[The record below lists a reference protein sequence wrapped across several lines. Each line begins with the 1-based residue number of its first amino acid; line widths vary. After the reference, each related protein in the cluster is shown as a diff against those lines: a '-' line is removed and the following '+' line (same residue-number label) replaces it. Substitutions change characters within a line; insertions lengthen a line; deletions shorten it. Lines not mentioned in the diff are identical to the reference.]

1 MNESN
6 IVERDVMITIDQ
18 MKDAMNAGAN
28 VLSEDGAVL
37 GPMGQLYVD
46 DATGEPSWVTV
57 ATHAMGNP
65 ESFAPLRG
73 ATLTGRDV
81 RLPYTHAKVY
91 DSPKMSL
98 DGHLSP
104 EEEQHL
110 LRYYGLMA
118 EKDEVADRTTAA
130 GVADRRDTADVSD
143 TSQTSDASDLS
154 RGGRARTQTSRPEG
168 DYSMTRSE
176 EQLRVGTEIRET
188 ERVRLVKRV
197 VTEDVTMTVQIRR
210 EELVV
215 ERVPVK
221 DGAPFYDDGQNS
233 YTEAERERL
242 YSAVETAFNGD
253 TVEVVLYEEKP
264 RVEMDVVPI
273 ERVRVRREAR
283 THDEVVSGQVRKE
296 VIDTERVEL

>member
-1 MNESN
+1 
-6 IVERDVMITIDQ
+6 MISLEQ
-18 MKDAMNAGAN
+18 MKNSMNAGAN

-57 ATHAMGNP
+57 ATHKIGNP
-65 ESFAPLRG
+65 ESFAPLNG
-73 ATLTGRDV
+73 ATLDGHDV

-91 DSPKMSL
+91 DSPKMSQ

-118 EKDEVADRTTAA
+118 PKDD
-130 GVADRRDTADVSD
+130 DVV
-143 TSQTSDASDLS
+143 TNARTSDAAPI
-154 RGGRARTQTSRPEG
+154 RPQTSRPEG
-168 DYSMTRSE
+168 DYAMTRSE
-176 EQLRVGTEIRET
+176 EQLRVSTEIRET

-221 DGAPFYDDGQNS
+221 DGTPFYDDGKGS
-233 YTEAERERL
+233 YTDAERERL

-253 TVEVVLYEEKP
+253 SVEVVLYEEKP
-264 RVEMDVVPI
+264 RVEMDIVPI
-273 ERVRVRREAR
+273 ERVRVRRDVH
-283 THDEVVSGQVRKE
+283 TQDEVVGGQVRKE
-296 VIDTERVEL
+296 VIETERVEL

>member
-1 MNESN
+1 
-6 IVERDVMITIDQ
+6 MITLEQ
-18 MKDAMNAGAN
+18 MKDSMNAGAN

-37 GPMGQLYVD
+37 GSMGQLYVD

-57 ATHAMGNP
+57 ATHTAGNP
-65 ESFAPLRG
+65 ESFAPLNG
-73 ATLTGRDV
+73 ATLDGQDV

-91 DSPKMSL
+91 ESPKMSQ

-118 EKDEVADRTTAA
+118 SKDDDVSRTTSQS
-130 GVADRRDTADVSD
+130 GNRSSRADAFGSRSD
-143 TSQTSDASDLS
+143 TEM
-154 RGGRARTQTSRPEG
+154 RRTDG
-168 DYSMTRSE
+168 DDDVTMTRSE
-176 EQLRVGTEIRET
+176 EQLRVGTELRET

-221 DGAPFYDDGQNS
+221 DGAPLYDDGAGTFS
-233 YTEAERERL
+233 KAERERL
-242 YSAVETAFNGD
+242 YSAVETAFSGD
-253 TVEVVLYEEKP
+253 VVDMVLYEEKP
-264 RVEMDVVPI
+264 RVEIDVVPI
-273 ERVRVRREAR
+273 ERVRLSREAHM
-283 THDEVVSGQVRKE
+283 HDETITGQVRKE
-296 VIDTERVEL
+296 VIETERIEP

>member
-1 MNESN
+1 
-6 IVERDVMITIDQ
+6 MITLEQ
-18 MKDAMNAGAN
+18 MKNSMNAGAN

-57 ATHAMGNP
+57 TTHTMGKP
-65 ESFAPLRG
+65 ESFAPLHG
-73 ATLTGRDV
+73 ATLDGRDV

-118 EKDEVADRTTAA
+118 AKDDDV
-130 GVADRRDTADVSD
+130 TADQAAPD
-143 TSQTSDASDLS
+143 AGRTRSQS
-154 RGGRARTQTSRPEG
+154 SRPEG
-168 DYSMTRSE
+168 DYAMTRSE
-176 EQLRVGTEIRET
+176 EQLRVGTELRET

-221 DGAPFYDDGQNS
+221 DGAPLYDDGAGTFS
-233 YTEAERERL
+233 KAERDRL
-242 YSAVETAFNGD
+242 YAAVETAFNGD
-253 TVEVVLYEEKP
+253 VVEMVLYEEKP
-264 RVEMDVVPI
+264 RVEIDVVPI
-273 ERVRVRREAR
+273 ERVRISREAR
-283 THDEVVSGQVRKE
+283 THDETVTGQVRKE
-296 VIDTERVEL
+296 VIETERIEL

>member
-1 MNESN
+1 
-6 IVERDVMITIDQ
+6 MITLEQ
-18 MKDAMNAGAN
+18 MKDSMNAGAN

-37 GPMGQLYVD
+37 GSMGQLYVD

-57 ATHAMGNP
+57 ATHTMGNP
-65 ESFAPLRG
+65 ESFAPLQG
-73 ATLTGRDV
+73 AVLSGRDI
-81 RLPYTHAKVY
+81 RLPYSHAKVY
-91 DSPKMSL
+91 DSPKMSQ

-118 EKDEVADRTTAA
+118 GKDDVVTDRA
-130 GVADRRDTADVSD
+130 GVADTHVADTNAAD
-143 TSQTSDASDLS
+143 TGRTRSQS
-154 RGGRARTQTSRPEG
+154 SRPEG

-221 DGAPFYDDGQNS
+221 DGKPFYDDGEGTF
-233 YTEAERERL
+233 TEAERGRL

-253 TVEVVLYEEKP
+253 TTEVVLYEERP
-264 RVEMDVVPI
+264 RVEMEVVPI

-283 THDEVVSGQVRKE
+283 VHDEVVSGQVRKE
-296 VIDTERVEL
+296 VIETDRVDL

>member
-1 MNESN
+1 
-6 IVERDVMITIDQ
+6 MITLEQ

-57 ATHAMGNP
+57 ATHTMGNP

-73 ATLTGRDV
+73 ATLAGRDV

-118 EKDEVADRTTAA
+118 PKDDVGTDQAATAGFADSGRTDADRT
-130 GVADRRDTADVSD
+130 DTD
-143 TSQTSDASDLS
+143 
-154 RGGRARTQTSRPEG
+154 RARDSDRPDTDRTRTQSSRPEG

-221 DGAPFYDDGQNS
+221 DGVPFYDDGQNS

-242 YSAVETAFNGD
+242 YSAVETAFNGE

-296 VIDTERVEL
+296 VIETERVEL

>member
-1 MNESN
+1 
-6 IVERDVMITIDQ
+6 MITLDQ
-18 MKDAMNAGAN
+18 MKDSMNAGAN

-46 DATGEPSWVTV
+46 DATGDPSWVTV
-57 ATHAMGNP
+57 ATHTAGNP

-73 ATLTGRDV
+73 ASLDGRDV
-81 RLPYTHAKVY
+81 RLPYSHAKVY
-91 DSPKMSL
+91 ESPKMSQ

-110 LRYYGLMA
+110 LRYYGLMPS
-118 EKDEVADRTTAA
+118 KDEELAQATTQSGNRSSRSDAAA
-130 GVADRRDTADVSD
+130 GR
-143 TSQTSDASDLS
+143 SDAALHRSVDDDDV
-154 RGGRARTQTSRPEG
+154 T
-168 DYSMTRSE
+168 MTRSE
-176 EQLRVGTEIRET
+176 EQLRVGTELRET

-215 ERVPVK
+215 ERVPVQ
-221 DGAPFYDDGQNS
+221 DGAPLYDDGS
-233 YTEAERERL
+233 GTFSKAERERL

-253 TVEVVLYEEKP
+253 VVEVVLYEEKP

-273 ERVRVRREAR
+273 ERVRISREAR
-283 THDEVVSGQVRKE
+283 THDETVSGQVRKE
-296 VIDTERVEL
+296 VIETERIEL